1 MDALKLPYLNPD
13 NPILAIDLNNT
24 LMDQIAGIVRAS
36 KGRLTR
42 ADFSEWDVDNSA
54 KMGMSK
60 ARYLAWAWQNPYSE
74 LLSPP
79 FHNADRQLF
88 RLHQAGVKIW
98 IVTATVMSD
107 REIAGWLWCNGII
120 FDRIIKTKDKRGIG
134 DLLIDDSPTTCEQF
148 YSSGLPILRYRLAW
162 NEHLSH
168 IPAIRW

>member
-1 MDALKLPYLNPD
+1 MDALKLPLNPD
-13 NPILAIDLNNT
+13 NPILAVDLNNT

-42 ADFSEWDVDNSA
+42 ADFAGWDVDNSA

-60 ARYLAWAWQNPYSE
+60 EQYLAWAWQNPYSE

-88 RLHQAGVKIW
+88 RLHRAGVKIW
-98 IVTATVMSD
+98 IVTATVMNEK
-107 REIAGWLWCNGII
+107 EIAGWLWCNGIV
-120 FDRIIKTKDKRGIG
+120 FDRIIKTRDKVGIG

-148 YSSGLPILRYRLAW
+148 YSDGLPILRYRLAW
-162 NEHLSH
+162 NEHLGH
-168 IPAIRW
+168 IPAISW